1 MMDEGKAIFMI
12 PDGSLAMQI
21 KNFLVQQER
30 CLEVTVDSEVFPGIN
45 FQKKSKTFEAD
56 KTLIFIKY
64 SRIDYL

>member
-12 PDGSLAMQI
+12 PDGSLALQI

-45 FQKKSKTFEAD
+45 FQNKKQD
-56 KTLIFIKY
+56 L
-64 SRIDYL
+64 